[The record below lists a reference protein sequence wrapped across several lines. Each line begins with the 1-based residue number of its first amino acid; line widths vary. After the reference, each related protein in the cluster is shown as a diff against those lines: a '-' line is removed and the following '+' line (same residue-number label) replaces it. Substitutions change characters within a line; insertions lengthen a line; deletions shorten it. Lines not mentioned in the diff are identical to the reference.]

1 MICPVAA
8 EVPPWAIPSGSTP
21 DRGEGLY
28 SERVER
34 TGAN

>member
-8 EVPPWAIPSGSTP
+8 EVPPRAIHAGSIP
-21 DRGEGLY
+21 DRGEGLH